1 MEHMRKL
8 IFSCLLFISV
18 SGNAQVHKIDHF
30 FASSPKADTLFN
42 LFKSKFELPIE
53 WDYKTYG
60 NFSSG
65 AVTLGNVAF
74 EFVNSKGVSKTK
86 FEGIA
91 LLPQQTVEEISIM
104 LDNAKVNHDTIEP
117 NTYMMGNGSIAG
129 WSNMGLKSLLPDDIS
144 FFIYDY
150 KNRLQLTQSIK
161 KTHDSLTSKNGGP
174 LGIVSLKEIVI
185 GSNKSSS
192 YKNEL
197 GKLPGVNLSDNDLF
211 IFAEGP
217 SIRLVN
223 SNSNGIEKIIIK
235 VHSIDIAKKYLKS
248 QNLIGDSTKN
258 SVFINTAVI
267 YGLLIEFT
275 EQ

>member
-1 MEHMRKL
+1 MKYMRKL
-8 IFSCLLFISV
+8 IFNYFLFLSV
-18 SGNAQVHKIDHF
+18 SVNAQVHKIDHF

-104 LDNAKVNHDTIEP
+104 LDDAKVNHDTIEP
-117 NTYMMGNGSIAG
+117 NTYMMSNGSIAG
-129 WSNMGLKSLLPDDIS
+129 WSNMGLKSLLPEDIS

-150 KNRLQLTQSIK
+150 KNRSELAQSIK
-161 KTHDSLTSKNGGP
+161 KTHDSLKSKNGGP
-174 LGIVSLKEIVI
+174 LGIVLLKEIVI
-185 GSNKSSS
+185 GSNKWSS

-197 GKLPGVNLSDNDLF
+197 RKLPGVNLRDNDLF
-211 IFAEGP
+211 IFKEGP

-223 SNSNGIEKIIIK
+223 SNNNGIEKIIIK
-235 VHSIDIAKKYLKS
+235 VHSVDTAKKYLKS
-248 QNLIGDSTKN
+248 QNLMGDSTKN
-258 SVFINTAVI
+258 SVFINTAAI

-275 EQ
+275 DQ